1 MNSQLTWNLV
11 TLFGIHYSEV
21 MMAKWKMSQVN
32 TLCFLKKNCV
42 SERQIKLIISL
53 PTKKKKEPRSK
64 VLSNSGKSP

>member
-32 TLCFLKKNCV
+32 TLCFLKKLGKWKADKVNHLT
-42 SERQIKLIISL
+42 SHQ
-53 PTKKKKEPRSK
+53 KKKKKKNHEAK
-64 VLSNSGKSP
+64 F